1 VDKLRINA
9 IFQTARNENRIY
21 LMEHEV
27 KSILK
32 EYGIATPKEKVCK
45 NADDAKRFAESIGF
59 PVVMKIVSPQIIH
72 KSDVGSVKVGIDS
85 KEAVEK
91 AFERIVSNAK
101 KNVKNVEII
110 GVSVQE
116 MVKGREVIIGVNK
129 DPQFGHMI
137 MFGLGGIFVEI
148 LKDVSFRLTP
158 LEKIDAREMIE
169 EIKTYP
175 LLKGA
180 RGENRVNIKAIEEIL
195 IKISNFVEE
204 RKEISEMDLNP
215 VIVNEN
221 RAVVADARIIL

>member
-1 VDKLRINA
+1 MDKPRINA
-9 IFQTARNENRIY
+9 IFQTARNENRTY

-32 EYGIATPKEKVCK
+32 EYGIAIPREKVCK
-45 NADDAKRFAESIGF
+45 DVNESKQFAKSIGF

-72 KSDVGSVKVGIDS
+72 KSDVGGVKVGIDS

-91 AFERIVSNAK
+91 AFEGIVFNAK
-101 KNVKNVEII
+101 KNVKNTEII

-116 MVKGREVIIGVNK
+116 MAKGREVIIGVNK
-129 DPQFGHMI
+129 DSQFGHMI

-158 LEKIDAREMIE
+158 LEEIDAREMIE
-169 EIKTYP
+169 EIKAYP

-180 RGENRVNIKAIEEIL
+180 RGEKSVNIGAIEEIL